1 MKKLGWIFIVALTLG
16 YVQISCVD
24 HKPKSSEQM
33 VQEEHAAFVKELTS
47 EDTVEMIKIC
57 NDCMNTLK
65 SGRIDDAMKM
75 FHLITPDG
83 ELKPLSQE
91 KERQLRKN
99 FKFFPVIDYKLDY
112 FSFNTSG
119 VNDVKYTIEFFE
131 KKDGDATPNTINFMF
146 NPVKKSRKWYITVK
160 EADQSVDGTKF

>member
-57 NDCMNTLK
+57 NECMNTLK
-65 SGRIDDAMKM
+65 SGRIEVI
-75 FHLITPDG
+75 L
-83 ELKPLSQE
+83 
-91 KERQLRKN
+91 N
-99 FKFFPVIDYKLDY
+99 FKFFPVIDYNLDY

-146 NPVKKSRKWYITVK
+146 NPVKKSGKWYITVK
-160 EADQSVDGTKF
+160 EADQSVDGTKY